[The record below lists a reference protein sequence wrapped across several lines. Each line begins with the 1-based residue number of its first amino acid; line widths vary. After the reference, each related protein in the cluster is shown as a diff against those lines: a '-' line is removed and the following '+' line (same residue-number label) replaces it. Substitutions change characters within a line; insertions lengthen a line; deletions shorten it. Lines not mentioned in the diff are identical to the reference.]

1 MPIQQA
7 LFGFGV
13 IHIPDEADRRLVPGG
28 DGIRVDRRP
37 VRRRKRR

>member
-13 IHIPDEADRRLVPGG
+13 IHVPDEAERRLTRGA

-37 VRRRKRR
+37 VRRGKRR